1 MWQLTSRRASVC
13 EPQQMPAMFKAK
25 KNFDEREFTLG
36 GSLVTVVF
44 DWAMLLEVA
53 TMTSLEP
60 LNLVI

>member
-1 MWQLTSRRASVC
+1 
-13 EPQQMPAMFKAK
+13 MPAMFKAEED
-25 KNFDEREFTLG
+25 FDEREFALG